1 MPEKILNQD
10 QLKQLDSNIRKMI
23 GDGLGKED
31 IDMYAKD
38 FKEKF
43 GKIAGPSPAAG
54 PVMPSGLPTFQ
65 EQMPMMQANRFT
77 EAVRQD
83 KKKSGSYIGAIHD
96 SFVSAIDPIMYAGD
110 ELFIDSYEFLSGKKL
125 DAATKKGI
133 RTTAETI
140 RQVAPFAGP
149 KKTQDKEYVQEVQG
163 GWDMRDGFGVKDMK
177 ALGLMGS
184 RVAGDLAI
192 AAAAQSVGVPM
203 GSTYFIQGAGSGYQ
217 EYNEMVDKG
226 IVPEDKTAKNAYA
239 LTTGVINGLLEK
251 YAFDKIFGS
260 GPAFNAVKKKVTAE
274 VLKQVS
280 KATTKVTV
288 DTIEKTGAQLLKKEL
303 SGLGRKAQRAGFAA
317 GVEAITEGSQT
328 ALEEGAKVLTNAIQ
342 GGQIFDEEDIKKN
355 IGWNVFN
362 AAVAGGLMGGP
373 MGIANTMMT
382 NVDNTLVKE
391 IANAKNETELDKII
405 QELEQS
411 MKDSNA
417 SEEEIDAMRQSAVK
431 YNDISKTIPQSAT
444 PEARAN
450 IIGLIDRR
458 NGIDEKMTNW
468 QAELE
473 QIDESMRP
481 DVEAEMN
488 TLVDAKDMINDEIR
502 ENAAGGKFK
511 YFEDKGKFFK
521 QFENT
526 DPVEITKSRFEL
538 QNIKDNATTK
548 SQEQVQESGPS
559 SDISQPEG
567 TQVVEDQAPNEPD
580 AGYRYIVSEEGDEVP
595 ITALINKKVRING
608 EPAILY
614 KEGRRI
620 VARVL
625 GTNRILDTFG
635 TEAEMMNALPEQFGI
650 EVDDTVVSETP
661 SGGYRVEGQDL
672 RNQNENPMDAISYD
686 QNGKVM
692 NVVLTT
698 AAGKRRK
705 FRGAVAQDLAY
716 QITLK
721 EALKNEDD
729 FEAFLEQEYEQE
741 LENARLQAAAQ
752 EQAAPAAEPVPEPAQ
767 AEQPTVEPAA
777 PSTTVPTYGRIT
789 VDRDDSRPVKGR
801 LAKKLV
807 ADAKRVLNS
816 IKNFGDFSVNIHDQN
831 SFEQAILEATGSI
844 EFAASRGFYI
854 TSNGEI
860 HVNIDNAAPDT
871 VLHEGFHPILDF
883 MARNNPQ
890 VVDDLFNEL
899 SAIPEAAGIIEMV
912 NEQYD
917 GEMTQKKEAI
927 TNFVAGVA
935 NGDIIVNPSNFAKIR
950 RFIAN
955 LLKKLGLPIEPK
967 VLLDVNNPTKLVELS
982 KFISEV
988 FETGTEI
995 YQSDITRAAVA
1006 KDLRFEGGDLV
1017 TKGEYLDYQ
1026 GNPIPPEKMQFSLG
1040 NDYSDTKT
1048 KTTFAYLK
1056 NRQEFEKLK
1065 QDGFI
1070 TENMVLDDFVGSKF
1084 VLHAPDN
1091 AFTGTISKNG
1101 EVIIEGKG
1109 GVFYPIRFHKDGYF
1123 WASTSTAAKS
1133 MASMLNEMIEDNG
1146 GKIYMALVSSPSGKL
1161 FSSTT
1166 AANGVMEF
1174 FASSAMD
1181 RAIGLNQSTVIEAI
1195 TAAAASSSKKK
1206 VKKKEKDGTETVNTV
1221 EFGLRVNVPK
1231 TKVVDGK
1238 RKPMTIADVKSFIA
1252 KKLNPETST
1261 FDDRKLFSTE
1271 LIREISDRIKG
1282 TRTEQIL
1289 GRFFD
1294 TGILNKSYKQQ
1305 GNIQKGYKLSATNIS
1320 QSLSEM
1326 LSEPML
1332 KGSKTQDVYAVL
1344 EIEGEVEAVKS
1355 DKHESYPMAIRSK
1368 SGSRTKV
1375 HVLQEREQWSD
1386 RFADP
1391 ETGNKVEKDR
1401 RFNIFPTSGVSV
1413 QPLTLLPKSEIAF
1426 QRMAPNGKPSNLTAK
1441 QYQQVRTPEF
1451 KKWFGDWENDPENA
1465 SKLLDDNGEP
1475 LVVYHGTKNK
1485 FDEFDPTKMS
1495 WEARLS
1501 QQGPGFYFTNN
1512 KKAASGYGKPI
1523 NTYVSI
1529 KNPLEI
1535 KESSQNITKE
1545 QALELFNNGDYDW
1558 FYTNYL
1564 PFITKQTGTREQ
1576 LLDKYISDNL
1586 GRGFDKF
1593 VLKNIKRA
1601 YTQEAGYTKLLNNMQ
1616 DVLGV
1621 DGIIERPTKTDAV
1634 YVALSPNQIKS
1645 ATENVGTFST
1655 EDNRIQFQRMAPNG
1669 KPSNLTE
1676 KQYQQ
1681 VRTPEFKK
1689 WFGDWE
1695 NDPANASKVVDE
1707 NGEPLVV
1714 YHGTSKDKDF
1724 NKFNVPDRGAWFT
1737 SSSKEASQ
1745 YAVENDS
1752 MKSSYDFF
1760 TKVRT
1765 DINASP
1771 RVVPVFLNIKKL
1783 YDFNTFFS
1791 DDEKRKL
1798 FYAKSYRSVQKEL
1811 FRKALVDAYQSS
1823 QVNVSGIDM
1832 GKGVYVVLGESSQI
1846 KSATANVGTFST
1858 EDARIQMQKAT
1869 PTKETRKGVTVKG
1882 KEIVSPKLKARAQNL
1897 FTSSGVL
1904 GQAIRTFK
1912 EQMGGELT
1920 AEMKIAERSTNEVLK
1935 LMEKYKGVIST
1946 QDIDNY
1952 LTGNATTKQFPLDLA
1967 TKLTEMRVHI
1977 DGLTGRLIDLGVITA
1992 EESKALYENNKGRY
2006 MLRSYELFNRKD
2018 KGVVTIDNVTK
2029 RLKNV
2034 DQAKVDAAL
2043 RFLEAEIAADGK
2055 PRTPQELKD
2064 EAISRANEYLADNDM
2079 SFGGRGVDGS
2089 VNTTSL
2095 SKRSEY
2101 LDKSPEIRALMGE
2114 YTDPV
2119 YRYYSSIF
2127 KLANLTS
2134 HRAYLNNLKAEGMG
2148 KFLFDKAT
2156 GEATTPIA
2164 AEGSKSLAPLNGL
2177 YTFPEIKEAL
2187 QQADRENKLLVEYV
2201 AGHIRMMK
2209 TVYNPATHVKNVLGS
2224 LAFSIS
2230 NGHWLYAGKAFSYI
2244 KKANRAK
2251 LIELLDI
2258 LNREG
2263 VLNNNIGAGE
2273 INQYFDK
2280 FADVNSVLQNI
2291 NNNANKSALAAAGGK
2306 AKANLAKIP
2315 NALKKAYAIEDDIFK
2330 VLGFV
2335 NEANMYAKAEY
2346 GVEYDAL
2353 NDTQR
2358 AAINKIATEHVKSF
2372 YPTFSRVPK
2381 FVKTFS
2387 KGLLLG
2393 NFLSFPVESVRVS
2406 YNTISQG
2413 VKEMRSSNP
2422 KIKAIGLNRLVGS
2435 LLYNGMISSLTIF
2448 AAMAS
2453 GDDDDKKKSEN
2464 QGYGGLLGYLNDTEE
2479 QKQNRRN
2486 SRLYRAPW
2494 NKDSQVI
2501 TTKFSEGKLIY
2512 VDIGSIDSYGYQRE
2526 VWSTF
2531 WDNLSDKNGFNKAM
2545 AATLGRTV
2553 SPFIDIDMT
2562 VAMFKNLLDNKD
2574 ESGNLIA
2581 NLELPF
2587 EKRLPD
2593 YGKFVLRK
2601 VAPGVVNSAVKGI
2614 NYYQS
2619 GEMDKLSAEAI
2630 SQLVRTYNVDI
2641 KKSFQNYIYASPY
2654 EENTERTGFKKR
2666 LDNAEMI
2673 YTRIKNSKY
2682 ISQEEKEE
2690 QYKMAVDAYKKVLMD
2705 TNKYYVAAVASG
2717 VDASELTR
2725 ILMNAKLGDKRG
2737 QAEVLSIVQ
2746 NRYDFPDEVYIR
2758 R

>member
-1 MPEKILNQD
+1 MPD
-10 QLKQLDSNIRKMI
+10 NIQALYDAVSSKY
-23 GDGLGKED
+23 DLGSINE
-31 IDMYAKD
+31 
-38 FKEKF
+38 FR
-43 GKIAGPSPAAG
+43 GKISDPKNRKALYDAIGNDYDLGTFDDFNRKIAPSGPVAAAG
-54 PVMPSGLPTFQ
+54 PVMPSTLPTFQ
-65 EQMPMMQANRFT
+65 EQVPMMQSNRFT
-77 EAVRQD
+77 DAVKED

-96 SFVSAIDPIMYAGD
+96 SFVSALDPIMYAGD

-149 KKTQDKEYVQEVQG
+149 KKTQEKEYVQEVQG

-203 GSTYFIQGAGSGYQ
+203 GSTYFVQGAGSGYQ

-260 GPAFNAVKKKVTAE
+260 GPAFTAVKKKVTAE

-280 KATTKVTV
+280 KATTKITV

-317 GVEAITEGSQT
+317 GVEALTEGSQT
-328 ALEEGAKVLTNAIQ
+328 ALEEGAKFLTNAIQ

-355 IGWNVFN
+355 FGWNVFN

-391 IANAKNETELDKII
+391 IANAKNETELNQII

-411 MKDSNA
+411 MTESNA
-417 SEEEIDAMRQSAVK
+417 SEEEIAAMRQSAVK
-431 YNDISKTIPQSAT
+431 YNDIYKTIPQSAT
-444 PEARAN
+444 PEAKAN

-458 NGIDEKMTNW
+458 NGIDEKMSNW

-481 DVEAEMN
+481 DVESEMN

-502 ENAAGGKFK
+502 ENASQGKFK

-521 QFENT
+521 QFEET
-526 DPVEITKSRFEL
+526 APIEISKSRFEL
-538 QNIKDNATTK
+538 QNIKDNATPK
-548 SQEQVQESGPS
+548 SKEQVQEVSTE
-559 SDISQPEG
+559 SDISQPKG
-567 TQVVEDQAPNEPD
+567 TQVVEDQAPNESD
-580 AGYRYIVSEEGDEVP
+580 AGYRYIIGEEGDEVP
-595 ITALINKKVRING
+595 VTALINKKVRING
-608 EPAILY
+608 QPAILY

-620 VARVL
+620 VARII

-672 RNQNENPMDAISYD
+672 SNNNENPADAISYD

-705 FRGAVAQDLAY
+705 FRGTVAQDLAY

-752 EQAAPAAEPVPEPAQ
+752 EQAARAAEPVPEPAQ
-767 AEQPTVEPAA
+767 AEPTVEPAA

-789 VDRDDSRPVKGR
+789 RQSDDSKPVKGR

-807 ADAKRVLNS
+807 ADAKRVLKS
-816 IKNFGDFSVNIHDQN
+816 IQNFGDFSVNIHDQN
-831 SFEQAILEATGSI
+831 SFEQAVLEAGGSR
-844 EFAASRGFYI
+844 EDAVSRGFYLA
-854 TSNGEI
+854 SNGEI

-890 VVDDLFNEL
+890 VVDDMFNEL

-912 NEQYD
+912 NEQYEGD
-917 GEMTQKKEAI
+917 VTQKKEAI

-935 NGDIIVNPSNFAKIR
+935 NGDILVNPSNFAKIR

-967 VLLDVNNPTKLVELS
+967 VLLEVNNPTKLVELS
-982 KFISEV
+982 KFISEM

-995 YQSDITRAAVA
+995 YQSEITRAAVA
-1006 KDLRFEGGDLV
+1006 KDLRFEDGGLV

-1065 QDGFI
+1065 QNGFI
-1070 TENMVLDDFVGSKF
+1070 TEDMVLDDFVGSKF

-1109 GVFYPIRFHKDGYF
+1109 GVFYPIRFHNDGYF

-1146 GKIYMALVSSPSGKL
+1146 GKIYMALVSSPSSKL

-1174 FASSAMD
+1174 FASSAID

-1195 TAAAASSSKKK
+1195 TAAAASSSNKK
-1206 VKKKEKDGTETVNTV
+1206 VKKKEKDGTETVKTV
-1221 EFGLRVNVPK
+1221 EFGLRVDVPK
-1231 TKVVDGK
+1231 TKLIDGK
-1238 RKPMTIADVKSFIA
+1238 RKAMTIADVKSFIA
-1252 KKLNPETST
+1252 QKLNPETST

-1294 TGILNKSYKQQ
+1294 TGILNKSYKQK

-1375 HVLQEREQWSD
+1375 HILQEREKWSD

-1401 RFNIFPTSGVSV
+1401 ILNIFPTTGVSA

-1441 QYQQVRTPEF
+1441 QYEQVRTP
-1451 KKWFGDWENDPENA
+1451 A
-1465 SKLLDDNGEP
+1465 
-1475 LVVYHGTKNK
+1475 
-1485 FDEFDPTKMS
+1485 
-1495 WEARLS
+1495 
-1501 QQGPGFYFTNN
+1501 
-1512 KKAASGYGKPI
+1512 
-1523 NTYVSI
+1523 
-1529 KNPLEI
+1529 
-1535 KESSQNITKE
+1535 
-1545 QALELFNNGDYDW
+1545 
-1558 FYTNYL
+1558 
-1564 PFITKQTGTREQ
+1564 
-1576 LLDKYISDNL
+1576 
-1586 GRGFDKF
+1586 
-1593 VLKNIKRA
+1593 
-1601 YTQEAGYTKLLNNMQ
+1601 
-1616 DVLGV
+1616 
-1621 DGIIERPTKTDAV
+1621 
-1634 YVALSPNQIKS
+1634 
-1645 ATENVGTFST
+1645 
-1655 EDNRIQFQRMAPNG
+1655 
-1669 KPSNLTE
+1669 
-1676 KQYQQ
+1676 
-1681 VRTPEFKK
+1681 FKK

-1714 YHGTSKDKDF
+1714 YHGTDASFDAFDTDKIKSKYKISIGVHTTTNPVEADYYSGY
-1724 NKFNVPDRGAWFT
+1724 RGGSQKLDGGSVYPLYINSKNPVIINTDLMTASAEADLRT
-1737 SSSKEASQ
+1737 RKILKQLDESKESGNP
-1745 YAVENDS
+1745 NDG
-1752 MKSSYDFF
+1752 
-1760 TKVRT
+1760 VI
-1765 DINASP
+1765 IN
-1771 RVVPVFLNIKKL
+1771 K
-1783 YDFNTFFS
+1783 
-1791 DDEKRKL
+1791 
-1798 FYAKSYRSVQKEL
+1798 YR
-1811 FRKALVDAYQSS
+1811 
-1823 QVNVSGIDM
+1823 
-1832 GKGVYVVLGESSQI
+1832 KGVLDHANVISFNPNQI

-1858 EDARIQMQKAT
+1858 EDARIQFQKEPLILRHGGETKIKNFDVSKIKGGARGELGYGFYFSEDTKYKDYGPETTSIDASSLNLINEYSKPPSDLVERLLEWNKSLPESSFGIGKKEISENYIDAIQKVIKERPSYSISDVMKTVNSKYPASREMLWSEMMAGIGIDGMAATQGDGRGNVSIRQAVLYPQEKLNTLIIDEPQFQKAT

-1882 KEIVSPKLKARAQNL
+1882 KEIVSPKLKAKAQNL

-2034 DQAKVDAAL
+2034 DQAKVDKAL
-2043 RFLEAEIAADGK
+2043 DFLEKEIAK
-2055 PRTPQELKD
+2055 ENPNLTPAELKQ
-2064 EAISRANEYLADNDM
+2064 EAISQANKILSDGDM
-2079 SFGGRGVDGS
+2079 SFGGRNIEGS
-2089 VNTTSL
+2089 LNTKSL
-2095 SKRSEY
+2095 SQRSEY
-2101 LDKSPEIRALMGE
+2101 LDMAPAIRELMGE
-2114 YTDPV
+2114 YKDPV

-2127 KLANLTS
+2127 KLAGLTS
-2134 HRAYLNNLKAEGMG
+2134 ERAYLNNLKAEGMG
-2148 KFLFDKAT
+2148 KFLFEKPT
-2156 GEATTPIA
+2156 GEAVVRI
-2164 AEGSKSLAPLNGL
+2164 EKFGKKSKAIEPLGGL
-2177 YTFPEIKEAL
+2177 YTYPEIHEAL
-2187 QQADRENKLLVEYV
+2187 LMAEREKAKLYETVL
-2201 AGHIRMMK
+2201 GHVRMMK

-2224 LAFSIS
+2224 LAFSIA

-2244 KKANRAK
+2244 KKSNRAK
-2251 LIELLDI
+2251 LIELIDI

-2280 FADVNSVLQNI
+2280 FADVNSVLSNI
-2291 NNNANKSALAAAGGK
+2291 NSNANKSALSYLGGK
-2306 AKANLAKIP
+2306 AANLKKIP

-2335 NEANMYAKAEY
+2335 NEANMYAKAKY
-2346 GVEYDAL
+2346 SVEYDAL
-2353 NDTQR
+2353 TDAQR
-2358 AAINKIATEHVKSF
+2358 KDINKIATEHVKSF

-2381 FVKTFS
+2381 FVKKFS
-2387 KGLLLG
+2387 KSAFLG

-2413 VKEMRSSNP
+2413 VKEMRSDNP
-2422 KIKAIGLNRLVGS
+2422 KIKAIGANRLAGS
-2435 LLYNGMISSLTIF
+2435 LLYNMMISALPIF

-2453 GDDDDKKKSEN
+2453 GDDDDKEE
-2464 QGYGGLLGYLNDTEE
+2464 GYGGL
-2479 QKQNRRN
+2479 
-2486 SRLYRAPW
+2486 A
-2494 NKDSQVI
+2494 
-2501 TTKFSEGKLIY
+2501 
-2512 VDIGSIDSYGYQRE
+2512 
-2526 VWSTF
+2526 
-2531 WDNLSDKNGFNKAM
+2531 
-2545 AATLGRTV
+2545 
-2553 SPFIDIDMT
+2553 
-2562 VAMFKNLLDNKD
+2562 
-2574 ESGNLIA
+2574 
-2581 NLELPF
+2581 
-2587 EKRLPD
+2587 
-2593 YGKFVLRK
+2593 
-2601 VAPGVVNSAVKGI
+2601 
-2614 NYYQS
+2614 
-2619 GEMDKLSAEAI
+2619 
-2630 SQLVRTYNVDI
+2630 
-2641 KKSFQNYIYASPY
+2641 
-2654 EENTERTGFKKR
+2654 
-2666 LDNAEMI
+2666 
-2673 YTRIKNSKY
+2673 
-2682 ISQEEKEE
+2682 
-2690 QYKMAVDAYKKVLMD
+2690 
-2705 TNKYYVAAVASG
+2705 
-2717 VDASELTR
+2717 
-2725 ILMNAKLGDKRG
+2725 
-2737 QAEVLSIVQ
+2737 
-2746 NRYDFPDEVYIR
+2746 
-2758 R
+2758 

>member
-1 MPEKILNQD
+1 MPD
-10 QLKQLDSNIRKMI
+10 NIQVLYDAVSSKY
-23 GDGLGKED
+23 DLGSL
-31 IDMYAKD
+31 KD
-38 FKEKF
+38 FRSKISDPRNRKALYDAI
-43 GKIAGPSPAAG
+43 GKDYDLGTFDDFNKRIAPSGPVPAAG
-54 PVMPSGLPTFQ
+54 PTMPSTLPTFQ
-65 EQMPMMQANRFT
+65 EQIPMMQTNRFT

-203 GSTYFIQGAGSGYQ
+203 GSTYFIQGVGSGYQ

-251 YAFDKIFGS
+251 FAFDKIFGS

-303 SGLGRKAQRAGFAA
+303 SGLSRKAQRAGFAA

-328 ALEEGAKVLTNAIQ
+328 GLEEGAKFLTNAIQ
-342 GGQIFDEEDIKKN
+342 GSQIFDEEDIKKN

-362 AAVAGGLMGGP
+362 AAIAGGLMGGP

-391 IANAKNETELDKII
+391 IANAKNETELNKII

-526 DPVEITKSRFEL
+526 DPVEISKSRFEL
-538 QNIKDNATTK
+538 QNVKDNATPK

-567 TQVVEDQAPNEPD
+567 TQVVEDQAPDESNV
-580 AGYRYIVSEEGDEVP
+580 GYRYIVSEEGDEVP
-595 ITALINKKVRING
+595 ITALVNKKVRING

-650 EVDDTVVSETP
+650 EVDETVVSETP
-661 SGGYRVEGQDL
+661 SGYRVEGQDL

-698 AAGKRRK
+698 PAGKRRK

-767 AEQPTVEPAA
+767 AEQPAVEPAA

-789 VDRDDSRPVKGR
+789 VDRDDSRPVKGK

-816 IKNFGDFSVNIHDQN
+816 IKNLGNFSVNVHDQN
-831 SFEQAILEATGSI
+831 SFEQAVLEAGGSR
-844 EFAASRGFYI
+844 EDAVSRGFYLA
-854 TSNGEI
+854 SNGEI

-883 MARNNPQ
+883 MAQSNPQ
-890 VVDDLFNEL
+890 VVNDLFNEL

-912 NEQYD
+912 NEQYE
-917 GEMTQKKEAI
+917 GEITQKKEAI

-935 NGDIIVNPSNFAKIR
+935 NGDIVVNPSNFAKIR

-982 KFISEV
+982 KFISEA
-988 FETGTEI
+988 FETG
-995 YQSDITRAAVA
+995 DIIVGGQLEQLSNAV
-1006 KDLRFEGGDLV
+1006 LSPEPGGGADI
-1017 TKGEYLDYQ
+1017 DID
-1026 GNPIPPEKMQFSLG
+1026 IPTTGSGRNIQFSK
-1040 NDYSDTKT
+1040 DTLAEAKRNLKSPEQLAGT
-1048 KTTFAYLK
+1048 KISRTVFYDLTKAGKLDIK
-1056 NRQEFEKLK
+1056 NIVN
-1065 QDGFI
+1065 GY
-1070 TENMVLDDFVGSKF
+1070 T
-1084 VLHAPDN
+1084 PDVN
-1091 AFTGTISKNG
+1091 
-1101 EVIIEGKG
+1101 GKG
-1109 GVFYPIRFHKDGYF
+1109 GPFYSYMQESIDNKAVLAFTSINQAIQSLNRQLMFPDAVHAVASQNPLTAHLGNLSTYAALFDKDQGIF
-1123 WASTSTAAKS
+1123 QRSVKNRTQERELLGA
-1133 MASMLNEMIEDNG
+1133 MLGEIDAMSKRPDE
-1146 GKIYMALVSSPSGKL
+1146 V
-1161 FSSTT
+1161 
-1166 AANGVMEF
+1166 GV
-1174 FASSAMD
+1174 AVRS
-1181 RAIGLNQSTVIEAI
+1181 
-1195 TAAAASSSKKK
+1195 
-1206 VKKKEKDGTETVNTV
+1206 
-1221 EFGLRVNVPK
+1221 
-1231 TKVVDGK
+1231 
-1238 RKPMTIADVKSFIA
+1238 
-1252 KKLNPETST
+1252 
-1261 FDDRKLFSTE
+1261 
-1271 LIREISDRIKG
+1271 
-1282 TRTEQIL
+1282 
-1289 GRFFD
+1289 
-1294 TGILNKSYKQQ
+1294 ILNSVSLSKIKTINDFAD
-1305 GNIQKGYKLSATNIS
+1305 NIMMGSGDSFGSRNLI
-1320 QSLSEM
+1320 LSEM
-1326 LSEPML
+1326 LQEKQTKVTKSTRDSHKILHYKYGIPTLRDMAEGNNQPEL
-1332 KGSKTQDVYAVL
+1332 ASAELGDVIKLVKPSTDLVVFTSDPAMFEQYKKSPTPAMKQAGVS
-1344 EIEGEVEAVKS
+1344 IELLPEGFA
-1355 DKHESYPMAIRSK
+1355 HESYPFVLKGENVALLDNFIGATQMYEQFKDLPKKK
-1368 SGSRTKV
+1368 SFFNVGRMKKDAPAGEIKQGV
-1375 HVLQEREQWSD
+1375 KKE
-1386 RFADP
+1386 
-1391 ETGNKVEKDR
+1391 ETG
-1401 RFNIFPTSGVSV
+1401 P
-1413 QPLTLLPKSEIAF
+1413 QF
-1426 QRMAPNGKPSNLTAK
+1426 QRMAPNGKPSNLNAK
-1441 QYQQVRTPEF
+1441 QYEQVRTPAF
-1451 KKWFGDWENDPENA
+1451 KKWFGDWENDPANA
-1465 SKLLDDNGEP
+1465 SKVVDENGEP

-1535 KESSQNITKE
+1535 KDLSQNITKE

-1655 EDNRIQFQRMAPNG
+1655 ED
-1669 KPSNLTE
+1669 
-1676 KQYQQ
+1676 
-1681 VRTPEFKK
+1681 
-1689 WFGDWE
+1689 
-1695 NDPANASKVVDE
+1695 
-1707 NGEPLVV
+1707 
-1714 YHGTSKDKDF
+1714 
-1724 NKFNVPDRGAWFT
+1724 
-1737 SSSKEASQ
+1737 
-1745 YAVENDS
+1745 
-1752 MKSSYDFF
+1752 
-1760 TKVRT
+1760 
-1765 DINASP
+1765 
-1771 RVVPVFLNIKKL
+1771 
-1783 YDFNTFFS
+1783 
-1791 DDEKRKL
+1791 
-1798 FYAKSYRSVQKEL
+1798 
-1811 FRKALVDAYQSS
+1811 
-1823 QVNVSGIDM
+1823 
-1832 GKGVYVVLGESSQI
+1832 
-1846 KSATANVGTFST
+1846 
-1858 EDARIQMQKAT
+1858 ARIQMQKAT
-1869 PTKETRKGVTVKG
+1869 PTKETRKGLTIKG
-1882 KEIVSPKLKARAQNL
+1882 KEIISPATKAKYGQNL

-2127 KLANLTS
+2127 KLASLTS

-2251 LIELLDI
+2251 LIELIDI

-2280 FADVNSVLQNI
+2280 FADVNTVLQSI

-2353 NDTQR
+2353 TDTQR
-2358 AAINKIATEHVKSF
+2358 AAINKLATEHVKSF

-2435 LLYNGMISSLTIF
+2435 LLYNGMISAIPIF

-2453 GDDDDKKKSEN
+2453 GDDDDKEKSEN

-2501 TTKFSEGKLIY
+2501 TTKFSGGKLVY

-2531 WDNLSDKNGFNKAM
+2531 WDNMSDKNGFNKAM

-2553 SPFIDIDMT
+2553 SPFVDIDMT

-2581 NLELPF
+2581 NPELPF

-2593 YGKFVLRK
+2593 YGKFVIRK

-2614 NYYQS
+2614 NYYQA
-2619 GEMDKLSAEAI
+2619 GEIDKVSAEAI
-2630 SQLVRTYNVDI
+2630 SQLVRTYNVDV
-2641 KKSFQNYIYASPY
+2641 KKAFQNYIYASPY
-2654 EENTERTGFKKR
+2654 EENTGRTGFKKR

-2673 YTRIKNSKY
+2673 YTKVKNSSY

-2690 QYKMAVDAYKKVLMD
+2690 YYKMAVEAYKKVLMD
-2705 TNKYYVAAVASG
+2705 TNKYYVAAVAAG
-2717 VDASELTR
+2717 VDATELT
-2725 ILMNAKLGDKRG
+2725 LMLQRAKIGNERG
-2737 QAEVLSIVQ
+2737 LSPEVLSVIQ
-2746 NRYDFPDEVYIR
+2746 GRSDLPDEVYIR

>member
-1 MPEKILNQD
+1 MPDKIQVLYDAVSSEYDLGSLNEFKSKMAD
-10 QLKQLDSNIRKMI
+10 PGKRKALYDAI
-23 GDGLGKED
+23 GKDYDLGTFD
-31 IDMYAKD
+31 D
-38 FKEKF
+38 FNR
-43 GKIAGPSPAAG
+43 KIAPSGPVAAAG
-54 PVMPSGLPTFQ
+54 PVMPSTLPTFQ
-65 EQMPMMQANRFT
+65 EQVPMMQTNRFT
-77 EAVRQD
+77 DAVKED

-96 SFVSAIDPIMYAGD
+96 SFVSALDPIMYAGD

-149 KKTQDKEYVQEVQG
+149 KKTQDKEYVQETQG

-203 GSTYFIQGAGSGYQ
+203 GSTYFVQGAGSGYQ

-260 GPAFNAVKKKVTAE
+260 GPAFTAVKKKVTAE

-280 KATTKVTV
+280 KATTKITV

-317 GVEAITEGSQT
+317 GVEALTEGSQT
-328 ALEEGAKVLTNAIQ
+328 ALEEGAKFLTNAIQ

-391 IANAKNETELDKII
+391 IANAKNETELNQII

-411 MKDSNA
+411 MTESNA
-417 SEEEIDAMRQSAVK
+417 SEEEIAAMRQSAVK
-431 YNDISKTIPQSAT
+431 YNDIYKTIPQSAT
-444 PEARAN
+444 PEAKAN

-458 NGIDEKMTNW
+458 NGIDEKMSNW

-473 QIDESMRP
+473 QIDESMRL
-481 DVEAEMN
+481 DVESEMN

-502 ENAAGGKFK
+502 ENASQGKFK

-521 QFENT
+521 QFEET
-526 DPVEITKSRFEL
+526 DPIEISKSRYEL
-538 QNIKDNATTK
+538 QNIKDNATPK
-548 SQEQVQESGPS
+548 SQEQVQEVSTE

-567 TQVVEDQAPNEPD
+567 TQGVQDQEANESD
-580 AGYRYIVSEEGDEVP
+580 AGYRYIIGEEGDEVP
-595 ITALINKKVRING
+595 VTALINKKVRING
-608 EPAILY
+608 QPAILY

-620 VARVL
+620 VARII

-672 RNQNENPMDAISYD
+672 SNTNENPADAISYD

-705 FRGAVAQDLAY
+705 FRGTVAQDLAY

-752 EQAAPAAEPVPEPAQ
+752 EQAARAAEPVPEPAQ
-767 AEQPTVEPAA
+767 AEPTVEPAA

-789 VDRDDSRPVKGR
+789 RQSDDSRPVKGR

-807 ADAKRVLNS
+807 ADAKRVLS
-816 IKNFGDFSVNIHDQN
+816 SLYDLGDFSVNIHDQN
-831 SFEQAILEATGSI
+831 SFEQAVLEAGGSR
-844 EFAASRGFYI
+844 EDAVSRGFYLS
-854 TSNGEI
+854 SNGEI
-860 HVNIDNAAPDT
+860 HINIDNAAPDT

-883 MARNNPQ
+883 MAERNPQ
-890 VVDDLFNEL
+890 IVNNLFNEL

-927 TNFVAGVA
+927 TNFVAAVA
-935 NGDIIVNPSNFAKIR
+935 NGDIVVNPSNFAKIR

-967 VLLDVNNPTKLVELS
+967 TLLEVNNPTKLVELS
-982 KFISEV
+982 KFISEA
-988 FETGTEI
+988 FETG
-995 YQSDITRAAVA
+995 DIVVGGQLEQFANAA
-1006 KDLRFEGGDLV
+1006 FSPESGGGADM
-1017 TKGEYLDYQ
+1017 DMD
-1026 GNPIPPEKMQFSLG
+1026 IPTTGSGRKIQFSKETLG
-1040 NDYSDTKT
+1040 E
-1048 KTTFAYLK
+1048 ARRYLK
-1056 NRQEFEKLK
+1056 SPEELAGTKISRTVFYDLTKAGKLDIK
-1065 QDGFI
+1065 NILNGY
-1070 TENMVLDDFVGSKF
+1070 T
-1084 VLHAPDN
+1084 PDVN
-1091 AFTGTISKNG
+1091 
-1101 EVIIEGKG
+1101 GKG
-1109 GVFYPIRFHKDGYF
+1109 GPFYSYMKESVDNNAVLAFTRLNPAIQSLNRQLMFPDAVHAVASQNPLTAHLGNLSTYAALFDKDQGIF
-1123 WASTSTAAKS
+1123 QRSVKNRTQERELLGA
-1133 MASMLNEMIEDNG
+1133 MLGE
-1146 GKIYMALVSSPSGKL
+1146 
-1161 FSSTT
+1161 
-1166 AANGVMEF
+1166 
-1174 FASSAMD
+1174 
-1181 RAIGLNQSTVIEAI
+1181 IEAMSKRPDEVGKAVRGILKSVNLSSIKTINDFADNIMMGVGNSFGSRNFILDEMLQDKQTKI
-1195 TAAAASSSKKK
+1195 TKSTRDSHKIIHYKYGIPTLKDIAEGNNQPELASAELGDVIKLVKPSTDLVVYTSDPAMFEQYKKK
-1206 VKKKEKDGTETVNTV
+1206 PTDAMIDG
-1221 EFGLRVNVPK
+1221 G
-1231 TKVVDGK
+1231 
-1238 RKPMTIADVKSFIA
+1238 
-1252 KKLNPETST
+1252 
-1261 FDDRKLFSTE
+1261 
-1271 LIREISDRIKG
+1271 ISI
-1282 TRTEQIL
+1282 
-1289 GRFFD
+1289 
-1294 TGILNKSYKQQ
+1294 
-1305 GNIQKGYKLSATNIS
+1305 
-1320 QSLSEM
+1320 EM
-1326 LSEPML
+1326 LP
-1332 KGSKTQDVYAVL
+1332 
-1344 EIEGEVEAVKS
+1344 EGFG
-1355 DKHESYPMAIRSK
+1355 HESYP
-1368 SGSRTKV
+1368 
-1375 HVLQEREQWSD
+1375 
-1386 RFADP
+1386 
-1391 ETGNKVEKDR
+1391 
-1401 RFNIFPTSGVSV
+1401 
-1413 QPLTLLPKSEIAF
+1413 
-1426 QRMAPNGKPSNLTAK
+1426 
-1441 QYQQVRTPEF
+1441 
-1451 KKWFGDWENDPENA
+1451 
-1465 SKLLDDNGEP
+1465 
-1475 LVVYHGTKNK
+1475 
-1485 FDEFDPTKMS
+1485 
-1495 WEARLS
+1495 
-1501 QQGPGFYFTNN
+1501 
-1512 KKAASGYGKPI
+1512 
-1523 NTYVSI
+1523 
-1529 KNPLEI
+1529 
-1535 KESSQNITKE
+1535 
-1545 QALELFNNGDYDW
+1545 
-1558 FYTNYL
+1558 
-1564 PFITKQTGTREQ
+1564 
-1576 LLDKYISDNL
+1576 
-1586 GRGFDKF
+1586 F
-1593 VLKNIKRA
+1593 VLKGEN
-1601 YTQEAGYTKLLNNMQ
+1601 
-1616 DVLGV
+1616 
-1621 DGIIERPTKTDAV
+1621 
-1634 YVALSPNQIKS
+1634 VALLDNFIDATQMYEQFKDLPKKKSFWEVGRMKKDAPAGEIEQGIKKEE
-1645 ATENVGTFST
+1645 TGP
-1655 EDNRIQFQRMAPNG
+1655 QFQRMAPNG
-1669 KPSNLTE
+1669 KPSKLTE

-1714 YHGTSKDKDF
+1714 YHGSSSKDKFD
-1724 NKFNVPDRGAWFT
+1724 KFT
-1737 SSSKEASQ
+1737 EQKSKNYNTVGDPSGYYFASNSQ
-1745 YAVENDS
+1745 YVYGFAKN
-1752 MKSSYDFF
+1752 KSTGERGRIY
-1760 TKVRT
+1760 
-1765 DINASP
+1765 AA
-1771 RVVPVFLNIKKL
+1771 FLNIRNPVMAGEALRKNAKKPKGKSRP
-1783 YDFNTFFS
+1783 YGDVKREEYSKFNPSVNNGYINDFNFFQNEYIAINS
-1791 DDEKRKL
+1791 
-1798 FYAKSYRSVQKEL
+1798 
-1811 FRKALVDAYQSS
+1811 
-1823 QVNVSGIDM
+1823 N
-1832 GKGVYVVLGESSQI
+1832 QI
-1846 KSATANVGTFST
+1846 KSATENVGTFST
-1858 EDARIQMQKAT
+1858 EDNRIQFQKAT
-1869 PTKETRKGVTVKG
+1869 PTKDTRKGVTVKG
-1882 KEIVSPKLKARAQNL
+1882 KEIVSPKLKAKAQNL

-1952 LTGNATTKQFPLDLA
+1952 LTGNATTKQFPIDLA

-2043 RFLEAEIAADGK
+2043 RFLEAEIAADK
-2055 PRTPQELKD
+2055 KTRTPKELKD
-2064 EAISRANEYLADNDM
+2064 EAISRANEYLADGDK
-2079 SFGGRGVDGS
+2079 SFGGKGVDGS

-2095 SKRSEY
+2095 SQRSEY

-2119 YRYYSSIF
+2119 YRYYSSIL
-2127 KLANLTS
+2127 KLAGLTS

-2244 KKANRAK
+2244 KKANRKK
-2251 LIELLDI
+2251 LIELIDI

-2280 FADVNSVLQNI
+2280 FADVNTVLESI
-2291 NNNANKSALAAAGGK
+2291 NNNANKSALAVAGGK
-2306 AKANLAKIP
+2306 AKANIAKIP

-2330 VLGFV
+2330 ILGFV

-2435 LLYNGMISSLTIF
+2435 VLYNGMISMLPIF
-2448 AAMAS
+2448 VAMAS
-2453 GDDDDKKKSEN
+2453 GDDDDDK

-2501 TTKFSEGKLIY
+2501 TTKFSNGKLIY
-2512 VDIGSIDSYGYQRE
+2512 SDIGSIDSYGYQRE

-2531 WDNLSDKNGFNKAM
+2531 WDNLSDKNGFNKTM
-2545 AATLGRTV
+2545 AATLGRAV
-2553 SPFIDIDMT
+2553 SPFVDIDMT
-2562 VAMFKNLLDNKD
+2562 VGMFKNLLDNKD
-2574 ESGNLIA
+2574 ESGNLIT
-2581 NLELPF
+2581 NPELPF

-2601 VAPGVVNSAVKGI
+2601 AAPGVVNSAVKGI
-2614 NYYQS
+2614 NYYQA
-2619 GEMDKLSAEAI
+2619 GEIDKVSAEAI

-2641 KKSFQNYIYASPY
+2641 KKAFQNYIYASPY

-2673 YTRIKNSKY
+2673 YTRIKNSNY

-2690 QYKMAVDAYKKVLMD
+2690 QYKMAVEAYKKVLED
-2705 TNKYYVAAVASG
+2705 TNKYYVAAVAAG
-2717 VDASELTR
+2717 VDANELTN
-2725 ILMNAKLGDKRG
+2725 ILKGAKLGDQKG
-2737 QAEVLSIVQ
+2737 QPEILSIIQ
-2746 NRYDFPDEVYIR
+2746 GRYDFPDEVYIR

>member
-1 MPEKILNQD
+1 MPDKIQILYDAVSSEYNLGSFNEFKSKMADPGKRKILYD
-10 QLKQLDSNIRKMI
+10 AI
-23 GDGLGKED
+23 GKDYNLGTFDEFSK
-31 IDMYAKD
+31 
-38 FKEKF
+38 
-43 GKIAGPSPAAG
+43 KISPSGPVPAAR
-54 PVMPSGLPTFQ
+54 PAMPSTLPTFQ
-65 EQMPMMQANRFT
+65 EQMPMMQTNRFT
-77 EAVRQD
+77 EAVKED

-96 SFVSAIDPIMYAGD
+96 SFVSAIDPIMYAAD
-110 ELFIDSYEFLSGKKL
+110 ELFIDSYEYLSGKKL
-125 DAATKKGI
+125 DAGTKKGI
-133 RTTAETI
+133 RATTETI
-140 RQVAPFAGP
+140 REIAPFMP
-149 KKTQDKEYVQEVQG
+149 KKTQPKEYVQEVQG

-192 AAAAQSVGVPM
+192 ATAAQSVGVPM
-203 GSTYFIQGAGSGYQ
+203 GSTYFIQGVGSGYQ

-251 YAFDKIFGS
+251 FAFDKIFGS

-303 SGLGRKAQRAGFAA
+303 SGLSRKAQRAGFAA

-328 ALEEGAKVLTNAIQ
+328 GLEEGAKFLTNAIQ
-342 GGQIFDEEDIKKN
+342 GSQIFDEEDIKKN
-355 IGWNVFN
+355 IGWNIFN

-391 IANAKNETELDKII
+391 IANAKNETELNNII

-411 MKDSNA
+411 MKESNA
-417 SEEEIDAMRQSAVK
+417 SDEEIDAMRQSAVK

-444 PEARAN
+444 PEVKAN

-526 DPVEITKSRFEL
+526 DPVEISKSRFEL
-538 QNIKDNATTK
+538 QNVKDNATPK

-567 TQVVEDQAPNEPD
+567 TQVVEDQAPDESNV
-580 AGYRYIVSEEGDEVP
+580 GYRYIVSEEGDEVP
-595 ITALINKKVRING
+595 IAALVNKKVRING

-650 EVDDTVVSETP
+650 EVDETVVSETP
-661 SGGYRVEGQDL
+661 SGYRVEGQDL

-698 AAGKRRK
+698 PAGKRRK

-767 AEQPTVEPAA
+767 AEEPAQPAVQPDEEFLA
-777 PSTTVPTYGRIT
+777 PIPDARPTYGRIT
-789 VDRDDSRPVKGR
+789 AYSDDSRPVKGK

-816 IKNFGDFSVNIHDQN
+816 IKNLGDFSVNIHDQE
-831 SFEQAILEATGSI
+831 SFERAVFEATGSA

-883 MARNNPQ
+883 MAQSNPQ
-890 VVDDLFNEL
+890 VVNDLFNEL

-988 FETGTEI
+988 FETG
-995 YQSDITRAAVA
+995 DIIVGGQLEQLSNAV
-1006 KDLRFEGGDLV
+1006 FSPEPGGGADI
-1017 TKGEYLDYQ
+1017 DID
-1026 GNPIPPEKMQFSLG
+1026 IPTTGSGRNIQFSKDTLSEARRNLKSPEQLAGTKISRTVFYDLTKAGKLG
-1040 NDYSDTKT
+1040 I
-1048 KTTFAYLK
+1048 K
-1056 NRQEFEKLK
+1056 NILN
-1065 QDGFI
+1065 GY
-1070 TENMVLDDFVGSKF
+1070 T
-1084 VLHAPDN
+1084 PDVN
-1091 AFTGTISKNG
+1091 
-1101 EVIIEGKG
+1101 GKG
-1109 GVFYPIRFHKDGYF
+1109 GPFYSYMQESVDNKAVLAFTSINQAIQSLNRQLMFPDAVHAVASQNPLTAHLGNLSTYAALFDKDQGIF
-1123 WASTSTAAKS
+1123 QRSVKNRTQERELLGA
-1133 MASMLNEMIEDNG
+1133 MLGE
-1146 GKIYMALVSSPSGKL
+1146 
-1161 FSSTT
+1161 
-1166 AANGVMEF
+1166 
-1174 FASSAMD
+1174 
-1181 RAIGLNQSTVIEAI
+1181 IEAM
-1195 TAAAASSSKKK
+1195 SKRPDE
-1206 VKKKEKDGTETVNTV
+1206 VGV
-1221 EFGLRVNVPK
+1221 
-1231 TKVVDGK
+1231 
-1238 RKPMTIADVKSFIA
+1238 AVKS
-1252 KKLNPETST
+1252 
-1261 FDDRKLFSTE
+1261 
-1271 LIREISDRIKG
+1271 
-1282 TRTEQIL
+1282 
-1289 GRFFD
+1289 
-1294 TGILNKSYKQQ
+1294 ILNSVSLSKIKTINDFADNIMMGA
-1305 GNIQKGYKLSATNIS
+1305 GNSFGSRNLI
-1320 QSLSEM
+1320 LSEM
-1326 LSEPML
+1326 LQEKQTKVTKSTRDSHKILHYKYGIPTLRDMAEGNNQPEL
-1332 KGSKTQDVYAVL
+1332 ASAELGDVIKLVKPSTDLVVFTSDPAMFEQYKKSPTPAMKQAGVS
-1344 EIEGEVEAVKS
+1344 IELLPEGFA
-1355 DKHESYPMAIRSK
+1355 HESYP
-1368 SGSRTKV
+1368 
-1375 HVLQEREQWSD
+1375 
-1386 RFADP
+1386 
-1391 ETGNKVEKDR
+1391 
-1401 RFNIFPTSGVSV
+1401 
-1413 QPLTLLPKSEIAF
+1413 
-1426 QRMAPNGKPSNLTAK
+1426 
-1441 QYQQVRTPEF
+1441 
-1451 KKWFGDWENDPENA
+1451 
-1465 SKLLDDNGEP
+1465 
-1475 LVVYHGTKNK
+1475 
-1485 FDEFDPTKMS
+1485 
-1495 WEARLS
+1495 
-1501 QQGPGFYFTNN
+1501 
-1512 KKAASGYGKPI
+1512 
-1523 NTYVSI
+1523 
-1529 KNPLEI
+1529 
-1535 KESSQNITKE
+1535 
-1545 QALELFNNGDYDW
+1545 
-1558 FYTNYL
+1558 
-1564 PFITKQTGTREQ
+1564 
-1576 LLDKYISDNL
+1576 
-1586 GRGFDKF
+1586 F
-1593 VLKNIKRA
+1593 VLKGEN
-1601 YTQEAGYTKLLNNMQ
+1601 
-1616 DVLGV
+1616 
-1621 DGIIERPTKTDAV
+1621 
-1634 YVALSPNQIKS
+1634 VALLDNFIGATQMYEQFKDLPKKKS
-1645 ATENVGTFST
+1645 FFNVGRMKKDAPAGEIKQGVKKEETGP
-1655 EDNRIQFQRMAPNG
+1655 QFQRMAPNG
-1669 KPSNLTE
+1669 KPLILRHGGETKIKNFDVSKIKGGARGELGYGFYFSGDTKYKDYGKETTSIDASSLNIIDERSMPPTDLVE
-1676 KQYQQ
+1676 RLLEWNKSL
-1681 VRTPEFKK
+1681 PESSFGLGKK
-1689 WFGDWE
+1689 E
-1695 NDPANASKVVDE
+1695 I
-1707 NGEPLVV
+1707 
-1714 YHGTSKDKDF
+1714 SKDYINTIQKVIKDRPSYSISDVMKTV
-1724 NKFNVPDRGAWFT
+1724 NEKYPASR
-1737 SSSKEASQ
+1737 EALWSEMMVGIGIDGMAATQ
-1745 YAVENDS
+1745 GDGS
-1752 MKSSYDFF
+1752 G
-1760 TKVRT
+1760 
-1765 DINASP
+1765 
-1771 RVVPVFLNIKKL
+1771 
-1783 YDFNTFFS
+1783 
-1791 DDEKRKL
+1791 
-1798 FYAKSYRSVQKEL
+1798 
-1811 FRKALVDAYQSS
+1811 
-1823 QVNVSGIDM
+1823 NVSIRQAVLYPQEKLNTLIID
-1832 GKGVYVVLGESSQI
+1832 EPQ
-1846 KSATANVGTFST
+1846 F
-1858 EDARIQMQKAT
+1858 QKAT

-1882 KEIVSPKLKARAQNL
+1882 KEIVSPRVKAKAQNL

-2034 DQAKVDAAL
+2034 DQAKVDKAL
-2043 RFLEAEIAADGK
+2043 DFLEKEIAK
-2055 PRTPQELKD
+2055 ENPNLTKEELRK
-2064 EAISRANEYLADNDM
+2064 EAISQANSILSDEDM
-2079 SFGGRGVDGS
+2079 SFGGRNLEGS
-2089 VNTTSL
+2089 LNTKSL
-2095 SKRSEY
+2095 SQRSEY
-2101 LDKSPEIRALMGE
+2101 LDKSPAIRELMGE

-2127 KLANLTS
+2127 KLAGLTS
-2134 HRAYLNNLKAEGMG
+2134 ERAYLNNLKAEGMG
-2148 KFLFDKAT
+2148 KFLFEKPT
-2156 GEATTPIA
+2156 GEAVVRI
-2164 AEGSKSLAPLNGL
+2164 EKFGKRSKAIEPLGGL
-2177 YTFPEIKEAL
+2177 YTYPEIHEAL
-2187 QQADRENKLLVEYV
+2187 LIAEREKAKLYETIL
-2201 AGHIRMMK
+2201 GHVRIMK

-2224 LAFSIS
+2224 LAFSIA

-2251 LIELLDI
+2251 LIELIDI

-2273 INQYFDK
+2273 LNQYFDK
-2280 FADVNSVLQNI
+2280 FADVNSVLSNI
-2291 NNNANKSALAAAGGK
+2291 NSNANKSALSYLGGK
-2306 AKANLAKIP
+2306 AANLKKIP

-2353 NDTQR
+2353 TDTQR
-2358 AAINKIATEHVKSF
+2358 AAINKLATEHVKSF

-2381 FVKTFS
+2381 FVKKFS
-2387 KGLLLG
+2387 KAAFLG

-2406 YNTISQG
+2406 YNTIAQG
-2413 VKEMRSSNP
+2413 VKEVRSDNP
-2422 KIKAIGLNRLVGS
+2422 KIKAIGVNRLAGS
-2435 LLYNGMISSLTIF
+2435 LLYNMMISALPIF

-2453 GDDDDKKKSEN
+2453 GDDDDKEE
-2464 QGYGGLLGYLNDTEE
+2464 GYGGLTGYLFDTEE
-2479 QKQNRRN
+2479 QKKNRLN
-2486 SRLYRAPW
+2486 SQLYRAPW
-2494 NKDSQVI
+2494 NKQSNVL
-2501 TTKFSEGKLIY
+2501 TTKFSEGKLVY
-2512 VDIGSIDSYGYQRE
+2512 SDIGSIDSYGYQRE

-2531 WDNLSDKNGFNKAM
+2531 WDNLSDKKGFNKAM
-2545 AATLGRTV
+2545 AATLGRTI

-2562 VAMFKNLLDNKD
+2562 VSMFANLLENKD
-2574 ESGNLIA
+2574 ESGNMIA
-2581 NLELPF
+2581 NLELPW
-2587 EKRLPD
+2587 EKRVPD
-2593 YGKFVLRK
+2593 YGMFVLKK
-2601 VAPGVVNSAVKGI
+2601 VAPGAVNSLIKGY
-2614 NYYQS
+2614 NYYQA
-2619 GEMDKLSAEAI
+2619 GEMDKVSAELA

-2641 KKSFQNYIYASPY
+2641 KKSFQNYVYASPY

-2673 YTRIKNSKY
+2673 YTKIKNSKY
-2682 ISQEEKEE
+2682 ISPEEKEE

-2705 TNKYYVAAVASG
+2705 TNKYYEAAVASG

-2725 ILMNAKLGDKRG
+2725 ILMNAKLGDQRG
-2737 QAEVLSIVQ
+2737 GAEVLSIVQ

>member
-1 MPEKILNQD
+1 MPDKIQVLYDAVSSEYDLGSFNEFKSKMAD
-10 QLKQLDSNIRKMI
+10 PGKRKALYDAI
-23 GDGLGKED
+23 GKDYDLGTFD
-31 IDMYAKD
+31 D
-38 FKEKF
+38 FNR
-43 GKIAGPSPAAG
+43 KIAPSGPVPAAG
-54 PVMPSGLPTFQ
+54 PTMPSTLPTFQ
-65 EQMPMMQANRFT
+65 EQMPMMQTNRFT
-77 EAVRQD
+77 EAVKQD

-163 GWDMRDGFGVKDMK
+163 GWDMRDGFGVKDLK

-251 YAFDKIFGS
+251 FAFDKIFGS
-260 GPAFNAVKKKVTAE
+260 GPAFDAVKKKVTAE

-328 ALEEGAKVLTNAIQ
+328 ALEEGAKFLTNAIQ

-417 SEEEIDAMRQSAVK
+417 SDEEIDAMRQSAVK

-481 DVEAEMN
+481 DVEAEMT

-526 DPVEITKSRFEL
+526 DPVEISKSRFEL

-548 SQEQVQESGPS
+548 SQEQVQESRPS
-559 SDISQPEG
+559 SDISQREG
-567 TQVVEDQAPNEPD
+567 AQEVVTQEAPTEPNI
-580 AGYRYIVSEEGDEVP
+580 GYRYIISEEGDEVP
-595 ITALINKKVRING
+595 IAALINKKVRVNG

-620 VARVL
+620 VARVI

-635 TEAEMMNALPEQFGI
+635 TDVEMMNALPEQFGI

-698 AAGKRRK
+698 PAGKRRK
-705 FRGAVAQDLAY
+705 FRGTVAQDLAY

-767 AEQPTVEPAA
+767 AEQPAA
-777 PSTTVPTYGRIT
+777 QPDEEFLAPIPDARPTYGRIT
-789 VDRDDSRPVKGR
+789 RQSDDSRPVKGK

-807 ADAKRVLNS
+807 ADAKRVLS
-816 IKNFGDFSVNIHDQN
+816 SLSGLGDFSVNIHDQQ
-831 SFEQAILEATGSI
+831 SFERAVLEAGGTR
-844 EFAASRGFYI
+844 EDAVSRGFYLA
-854 TSNGEI
+854 SNGEI

-883 MARNNPQ
+883 MAERNPQ
-890 VVDDLFNEL
+890 VVNDLFNEL

-935 NGDIIVNPSNFAKIR
+935 NGDIVVNPSNFAKIR
-950 RFIAN
+950 RFVAN

-988 FETGTEI
+988 FETG
-995 YQSDITRAAVA
+995 DIIVGGQLEQLSNAV
-1006 KDLRFEGGDLV
+1006 FSPEPGGGADI
-1017 TKGEYLDYQ
+1017 DID
-1026 GNPIPPEKMQFSLG
+1026 IPTTGSGRNIQFSK
-1040 NDYSDTKT
+1040 DTLSEARRNLKSPEQLAGT
-1048 KTTFAYLK
+1048 KISRTVFYDLTKAGKLDIK
-1056 NRQEFEKLK
+1056 NIVN
-1065 QDGFI
+1065 GY
-1070 TENMVLDDFVGSKF
+1070 T
-1084 VLHAPDN
+1084 PDVN
-1091 AFTGTISKNG
+1091 
-1101 EVIIEGKG
+1101 GKG
-1109 GVFYPIRFHKDGYF
+1109 GPFYSYMQESVDNNAVLAFTSINQAIQSLNRQLMFPDAVHAVASQNPLTAHLGNLSTYAALFDKDQGIF
-1123 WASTSTAAKS
+1123 QRSVKNRTQERELLGA
-1133 MASMLNEMIEDNG
+1133 MLGEIDAMSKRPDE
-1146 GKIYMALVSSPSGKL
+1146 V
-1161 FSSTT
+1161 
-1166 AANGVMEF
+1166 GV
-1174 FASSAMD
+1174 AVRS
-1181 RAIGLNQSTVIEAI
+1181 
-1195 TAAAASSSKKK
+1195 
-1206 VKKKEKDGTETVNTV
+1206 
-1221 EFGLRVNVPK
+1221 
-1231 TKVVDGK
+1231 
-1238 RKPMTIADVKSFIA
+1238 
-1252 KKLNPETST
+1252 
-1261 FDDRKLFSTE
+1261 
-1271 LIREISDRIKG
+1271 
-1282 TRTEQIL
+1282 
-1289 GRFFD
+1289 
-1294 TGILNKSYKQQ
+1294 ILNSVSLSKIKTINDFAD
-1305 GNIQKGYKLSATNIS
+1305 NIMMGAGDSFGSRNLI
-1320 QSLSEM
+1320 LSEM
-1326 LSEPML
+1326 LQEKQTKVTKSTRDSHKILHYKYGIPTLMDMAEGNNQPEL
-1332 KGSKTQDVYAVL
+1332 ASAELGDVIKLVKPSTDLVVFTSDPAMFEQYKKSPTPAMKQAGVS
-1344 EIEGEVEAVKS
+1344 IELLPEGFA
-1355 DKHESYPMAIRSK
+1355 HESYPFVLKGENVALLDNFIGATQMYEQFKDLPKKK
-1368 SGSRTKV
+1368 SFFNVGRMKKNAPAGEIKEGV
-1375 HVLQEREQWSD
+1375 KKE
-1386 RFADP
+1386 
-1391 ETGNKVEKDR
+1391 ETG
-1401 RFNIFPTSGVSV
+1401 P
-1413 QPLTLLPKSEIAF
+1413 QF

-1441 QYQQVRTPEF
+1441 QYEQVRTP
-1451 KKWFGDWENDPENA
+1451 A
-1465 SKLLDDNGEP
+1465 
-1475 LVVYHGTKNK
+1475 
-1485 FDEFDPTKMS
+1485 
-1495 WEARLS
+1495 
-1501 QQGPGFYFTNN
+1501 
-1512 KKAASGYGKPI
+1512 
-1523 NTYVSI
+1523 
-1529 KNPLEI
+1529 
-1535 KESSQNITKE
+1535 
-1545 QALELFNNGDYDW
+1545 
-1558 FYTNYL
+1558 
-1564 PFITKQTGTREQ
+1564 
-1576 LLDKYISDNL
+1576 
-1586 GRGFDKF
+1586 
-1593 VLKNIKRA
+1593 
-1601 YTQEAGYTKLLNNMQ
+1601 
-1616 DVLGV
+1616 
-1621 DGIIERPTKTDAV
+1621 
-1634 YVALSPNQIKS
+1634 
-1645 ATENVGTFST
+1645 
-1655 EDNRIQFQRMAPNG
+1655 
-1669 KPSNLTE
+1669 
-1676 KQYQQ
+1676 
-1681 VRTPEFKK
+1681 FKK

-1707 NGEPLVV
+1707 NGEPKVY
-1714 YHGTSKDKDF
+1714 YHGTSKDVDF
-1724 NKFNVPDRGAWFT
+1724 KKFNINRNGAWFT
-1737 SSSKEASQ
+1737 DSQETASG
-1745 YAVENDS
+1745 YADENDS
-1752 MKSSYDFF
+1752 RTYD
-1760 TKVRT
+1760 K
-1765 DINASP
+1765 NNSP
-1771 RVVPVFLNIKKL
+1771 RVFPVFLNIRRPEMFNNMITSEQKDKLRYADNYKKL
-1783 YDFNTFFS
+1783 QGQYFQDI
-1791 DDEKRKL
+1791 
-1798 FYAKSYRSVQKEL
+1798 Y
-1811 FRKALVDAYQSS
+1811 FRKPIGQRTDGLYYTDDKSV
-1823 QVNVSGIDM
+1823 I
-1832 GKGVYVVLGESSQI
+1832 VVLESPNQI

-1858 EDARIQMQKAT
+1858 EDAKIQMQKAT
-1869 PTKETRKGVTVKG
+1869 PTKETRKGVTIKG
-1882 KEIVSPKLKARAQNL
+1882 KEIVSPRLKARAQNL

-1920 AEMKIAERSTNEVLK
+1920 AEMKIAERSTNDVLK

-2018 KGVVTIDNVTK
+2018 KGVVTIENVTK

-2034 DQAKVDAAL
+2034 DQAKVDKAL
-2043 RFLEAEIAADGK
+2043 DFLEKEIAK
-2055 PRTPQELKD
+2055 ENPNLTKEELRQ
-2064 EAISRANEYLADNDM
+2064 EAISQANSILSDEDM
-2079 SFGGRGVDGS
+2079 SFGGRNLEGS
-2089 VNTTSL
+2089 LNTKSL

-2101 LDKSPEIRALMGE
+2101 LDKSPAIRELMGE

-2127 KLANLTS
+2127 KLAGLTS
-2134 HRAYLNNLKAEGMG
+2134 ERAYLNNLKAEGMG
-2148 KFLFDKAT
+2148 KFLFEKPT
-2156 GEATTPIA
+2156 GEAVVRI
-2164 AEGSKSLAPLNGL
+2164 EKFGKRSKAIEPLGGL
-2177 YTFPEIKEAL
+2177 YTYPEIHEAL
-2187 QQADRENKLLVEYV
+2187 LAAEREKAKLYETVL
-2201 AGHIRMMK
+2201 GHVRMMK

-2224 LAFSIS
+2224 LAFSIA

-2251 LIELLDI
+2251 LIELIDI

-2280 FADVNSVLQNI
+2280 FADVNSVLSNI
-2291 NNNANKSALAAAGGK
+2291 NSNANKSALSYVG
-2306 AKANLAKIP
+2306 AKAANLKKIP

-2353 NDTQR
+2353 TDTQR
-2358 AAINKIATEHVKSF
+2358 AAINKLATEHVKSF

-2381 FVKTFS
+2381 FVKKFS
-2387 KGLLLG
+2387 KSAFLG

-2406 YNTISQG
+2406 YNTIAQG
-2413 VKEMRSSNP
+2413 VKEVRSENP
-2422 KIKAIGLNRLVGS
+2422 KIKAIGVNRLAGS
-2435 LLYNGMISSLTIF
+2435 LLYNMMISALPIF

-2453 GDDDDKKKSEN
+2453 GDDDDKEE
-2464 QGYGGLLGYLNDTEE
+2464 GYGGLTGYLFDTEE
-2479 QKQNRRN
+2479 QKKNRLN
-2486 SRLYRAPW
+2486 SQLYRAPW
-2494 NKDSQVI
+2494 NKQGNVL
-2501 TTKFSEGKLIY
+2501 TTKFSEGKLVY
-2512 VDIGSIDSYGYQRE
+2512 SDIGSIDSYGYQRE
-2526 VWSTF
+2526 VWSAF
-2531 WDNLSDKNGFNKAM
+2531 WNNLSDKKGFNKAM
-2545 AATLGRTV
+2545 AATLTRAI

-2562 VAMFKNLLDNKD
+2562 VSMFTNLLENKD
-2574 ESGNLIA
+2574 ESGNAIA
-2581 NLELPF
+2581 NMELPW
-2587 EKRLPD
+2587 EKRAID
-2593 YGKFVLRK
+2593 YGVYAGRK
-2601 VAPGVVNSAVKGI
+2601 VLPGAVNSLIKGY
-2614 NYYQS
+2614 NYYQA
-2619 GEMDKLSAEAI
+2619 GEMDKVSAELA

-2641 KKSFQNYIYASPY
+2641 KKSFQNYVYASPY

-2673 YTRIKNSKY
+2673 YTKIKNSKY
-2682 ISQEEKEE
+2682 MSPEEKEE
-2690 QYKMAVDAYKKVLMD
+2690 QYKIAVDAYKRVLMD
-2705 TNKYYVAAVASG
+2705 TNKYYEAAVASG